1 MPVAIFDMDGV
12 LYRGSIVMPHA
23 RETLD
28 RLRRAGWQVFFA
40 TNNSTAT
47 RDEYVKRLASLGLGG
62 DIEHVVT
69 SAYATAHYLERCDPR
84 PKDVLVVGADG
95 LREEIR
101 AVGIGVRDAASLPG
115 SHPPA
120 EAAADGVDPGAMR
133 RYLTSLDLPPP
144 ADTVVVGLD
153 LHLTYAKLAE
163 AQRAILA
170 GALFICSNRD
180 RAYPVEGRLLP
191 GAGSAVSAIE
201 VATGQ
206 RAICIG
212 KPEPFLFEEA
222 LRRASPGVGSGRAGT
237 LASLADTRP
246 SGAEEGPL
254 PLGPLPW
261 GPAVVIGDSTD
272 YDMVA
277 AHKVGAVGVL
287 ILTGLTEEAAL
298 HGAKGEAA
306 PDQVIRSLEELFA
319 LPEFAGV

>member
-12 LYRGSIVMPHA
+12 LYRGSLLMPYA
-23 RETLD
+23 KETLE

-47 RDEYVKRLASLGLGG
+47 RDDYVKRLASLGLGG
-62 DIEHVVT
+62 DLEHVIT
-69 SAYATAHYLERCDPR
+69 SAYATAHYLERLDPR

-95 LREEIR
+95 LRVEIR

-115 SHPPA
+115 RRPPA
-120 EAAADGVDPGAMR
+120 EAAADGADPGAMR
-133 RYLTSLDLPPP
+133 RYLTSLELPPP

-170 GALFICSNRD
+170 GARFICSNRD

-191 GAGSAVSAIE
+191 GAGAIVAAIE

-206 RAICIG
+206 RAVCIG

-222 LRRASPGVGSGRAGT
+222 LRRAGG
-237 LASLADTRP
+237 
-246 SGAEEGPL
+246 GA
-254 PLGPLPW
+254 
-261 GPAVVIGDSTD
+261 AVVIGDSTD

-277 AHKVGAVGVL
+277 AHKIGATGVL
-287 ILTGLTEEAAL
+287 ITTGLTERSAL
-298 HGAKGEAA
+298 GGATGDAA
-306 PDQVIRSLEELFA
+306 PDRVVHSLEELFA
-319 LPEFAGV
+319 LPEFAAA